1 MTFFQRRYT
10 NGQQAHEEMLNIMK
24 QQGNANQNYLTPV
37 SMTIIKKTIRSI
49 GKELEEG
56 EHSWES
62 KLVQLIWKTEWWFL
76 KKLKIELL
84 FLKELKAETQMFVHL
99 YSWQH

>member
-1 MTFFQRRYT
+1 
-10 NGQQAHEEMLNIMK
+10 MLNIMK

-62 KLVQLIWKTEWWFL
+62 KLVQLIWKTIWSFL
-76 KKLKIELL
+76 KKLKIELPYDPAIPL
-84 FLKELKAETQMFVHL
+84 SEVFIQRIHKH
-99 YSWQH
+99 